1 MSHLPFLSLNLAPFR
16 ATPCPAVM
24 GTCSHAPLLA
34 GSAPCRRTTSS
45 SKSVARGRCSSRGVI
60 GPLHI
65 LVQRNEIFGSQN
77 NETPDPHLKSIMR
90 VLVRISLA
98 LAGSRRRRERATGR
112 GLTFGLLT
120 PVVTI
125 SGGISHNFLRLSY
138 VGCQYTSN
146 VRHRRPVTR
155 SRRLGTRSLLCA
167 WYHCVRLQPRFD
179 NIHLILDFVQ
189 CSSILTCSFFR
200 VLC

>member
-1 MSHLPFLSLNLAPFR
+1 MNLCLLIRRHAGEPR
-16 ATPCPAVM
+16 PRQNLLREGAAAAVASSGPCIFWFKGM
-24 GTCSHAPLLA
+24 
-34 GSAPCRRTTSS
+34 RY
-45 SKSVARGRCSSRGVI
+45 
-60 GPLHI
+60 
-65 LVQRNEIFGSQN
+65 LVRKNKI
-77 NETPDPHLKSIMR
+77 PDPHLKSIMR
-90 VLVRISLA
+90 ILVRISLA

-120 PVVTI
+120 PGVTI

-138 VGCQYTSN
+138 FGCQYTSN

-155 SRRLGTRSLLCA
+155 SRRLGRSLLCD

-189 CSSILTCSFFR
+189 CSSILTCGFFR